1 MVIVIAAI
9 IIALLVIGVVSF
21 MFTIKDNANWLSRKF
36 TGHAPAKVDVEELEQ
51 LEHDR
56 AGDT

>member
-1 MVIVIAAI
+1 MIVAI
-9 IIALLVIGVVSF
+9 VAIVVALIVIGVVSF
-21 MFTIKDNANWLSRKF
+21 GFTVRDNEKWLSRKL
-36 TGHAPAKVDVEELEQ
+36 TGHAPAKLDEDELEQ